1 MRIKSEKIVGL
12 CRRDISRLLAGG
24 TFGTYMFHIAWDKSM
39 MIWHLPKKAL
49 YLMSAQISLS
59 TVEK

>member
-24 TFGTYMFHIAWDKSM
+24 TFGTYMFHIAWDKKYDD
-39 MIWHLPKKAL
+39 LAL

-59 TVEK
+59 TGEK